1 MKILSLDNYI
11 SEKKSISLLTVK
23 QIKDFDFYKYHPKI
37 KDELRE
43 IIFNRMKKEGN
54 KCDLNDIDVSNITDM
69 SYLFSNLDENGMHI
83 SRNIISGRRIRK
95 NNISEFNGDISGW
108 DVSNVKDMSFMFC
121 YAESFDG
128 DISEWD
134 VSKVEDMSYM
144 FYYAKSFKGDISK
157 WNVSNVKQM
166 TYMFYGAHSFE

>member
-1 MKILSLDNYI
+1 MLKFKDFIGAGAVYFTTMKILSLDNYI

-23 QIKDFDFYKYHPKI
+23 QIKDFDFYKYHPKT

-95 NNISEFNGDISGW
+95 NNISEFNGDIS
-108 DVSNVKDMSFMFC
+108 
-121 YAESFDG
+121 
-128 DISEWD
+128 EWD

-166 TYMFYGAHSFE
+166 TYMFYGAHSFEGDMFECH